1 MQKEPRYHT
10 TPTCSRPVYGYLLES
25 GDELEDTDLFG
36 GDRANAWE
44 TCKHPGHILSDG
56 FDVRGAH
63 WVRPCAQPHASED
76 LRKLTGWAVSAS
88 HDLCAAGLALKSHAR
103 KVRAAVVSGDIERA
117 QRALDDLDL
126 ALSRVLG
133 PAIRDVS
140 GKASELTEQLREAE
154 KV

>member
-1 MQKEPRYHT
+1 MQKEPRYYT
-10 TPTCSRPVYGYLLES
+10 TPTCSRPVYGYLLEP
-25 GDELEDTDLFG
+25 GDKLEATDLYDSTV
-36 GDRANAWE
+36 GDWAP
-44 TCKHPGHILSDG
+44 CP
-56 FDVRGAH
+56 AH
-63 WVRPCAQPHASED
+63 GIVLGQGVKAVWIRPCEQPRASDD
-76 LRKLTGWAVSAS
+76 LRKLTNWAVIVS

>member
-1 MQKEPRYHT
+1 
-10 TPTCSRPVYGYLLES
+10 L
-25 GDELEDTDLFG
+25 
-36 GDRANAWE
+36 
-44 TCKHPGHILSDG
+44 
-56 FDVRGAH
+56 
-63 WVRPCAQPHASED
+63 
-76 LRKLTGWAVSAS
+76 
-88 HDLCAAGLALKSHAR
+88 
-103 KVRAAVVSGDIERA
+103 VSGDIERA